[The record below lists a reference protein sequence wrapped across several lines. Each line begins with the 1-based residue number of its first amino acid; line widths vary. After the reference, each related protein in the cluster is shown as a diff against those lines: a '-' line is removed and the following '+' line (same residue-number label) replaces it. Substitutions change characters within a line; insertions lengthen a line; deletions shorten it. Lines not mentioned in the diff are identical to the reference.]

1 MYRVEL
7 NVYEMENEKGKEM
20 KVDFVK
26 KIKCAYVLC
35 AITSQ
40 ANSNFMTIRER
51 HFRQKT
57 TMPDGMRRMM
67 VAKKERMLVAILR

>member
-1 MYRVEL
+1 VYREREL

-20 KVDFVK
+20 KVDFEK

-35 AITSQ
+35 SITSQ

-57 TMPDGMRRMM
+57 TSRWNEKNDGG
-67 VAKKERMLVAILR
+67 